1 MRRGQ
6 QRLWCAGVMV
16 AIMVAIV
23 VLTSCTHE
31 AAIRQLPPPERE
43 MFRIYSKAM
52 TGAQIRTYL
61 AKGTAAERAA
71 YLDQIGIAQRF
82 QALDPQDREVV
93 LTGYAPRKGMSADAL
108 RFLWG
113 EPYYT
118 KGPVGGYEYWYYLGP
133 FMELAAHGN
142 VYSKAGV
149 RVEVYLVAGRV
160 DSWIEFSPS
169 TDSDDS
175 NSGRRE

>member
-1 MRRGQ
+1 MIRGQ
-6 QRLWCAGVMV
+6 QILRFAGV
-16 AIMVAIV
+16 IVAIV
-23 VLTSCTHE
+23 VLTSCTYE
-31 AAIRQLPPPERE
+31 AAIRQLPPPERDT
-43 MFRIYSKAM
+43 FRIYSKAM

-61 AKGTAAERAA
+61 SKGTASERAA
-71 YLDQIGIAQRF
+71 YLEQIGITQRF

-93 LTGYAPRKGMSADAL
+93 LGGYAPRIGMSADAL

-113 EPYYT
+113 EPYYK
-118 KGPVGGYEYWYYLGP
+118 KGPTGYYEYWYYLGP

-160 DSWIEFSPS
+160 DSWIEFAPD
-169 TDSDDS
+169 TDSDDH
-175 NSGRRE
+175 SGRRN

>member
-6 QRLWCAGVMV
+6 QVLRCAGVV
-16 AIMVAIV
+16 IALA
-23 VLTSCTHE
+23 VLTSCTYE

-52 TGAQIRTYL
+52 TGTQIRTYL
-61 AKGTAAERAA
+61 ARGTAAERAA
-71 YLDQIGIAQRF
+71 YLDQIGITQRF

-93 LTGYAPRKGMSADAL
+93 LSGYAPRKGMSAEAL

-113 EPYYT
+113 EPVYT
-118 KGPVGGYEYWYYLGP
+118 KGQTGRYEYWYYLGP

-149 RVEVYLVAGRV
+149 QVEVYLVAGRV
-160 DSWIEFSPS
+160 DSWIEFAPDVD
-169 TDSDDS
+169 TDDS
-175 NSGRRE
+175 NSGRRD

>member
-6 QRLWCAGVMV
+6 QRLRCAGIV
-16 AIMVAIV
+16 AAIL
-23 VLTSCTHE
+23 VLTSCTYE
-31 AAIRQLPPPERE
+31 AAIRQLPPPERD

-61 AKGTAAERAA
+61 GKGMAAERAA
-71 YLDQIGIAQRF
+71 YLEQIGIVQRF

-93 LTGYAPRKGMSADAL
+93 LAGYAPRKGMSADAL

-113 EPYYT
+113 VPSYT
-118 KGPVGGYEYWYYLGP
+118 KGSTGYYEYWYYRGP

-142 VYSKAGV
+142 AYWKGGV
-149 RVEVYLVAGRV
+149 MVEVYLIAGRV
-160 DSWIEFSPS
+160 DSWIEFAPD
-169 TDSDDS
+169 TDNDDS
-175 NSGRRE
+175 GGCTGC

>member
-1 MRRGQ
+1 MIRGQ
-6 QRLWCAGVMV
+6 QMLRFAAVV
-16 AIMVAIV
+16 VAIV
-23 VLTSCTHE
+23 VLTSCTYE

-43 MFRIYSKAM
+43 TFRIYSKAM

-61 AKGTAAERAA
+61 AKGTAAERTA
-71 YLDQIGIAQRF
+71 YLEAIGITQRF
-82 QALDPQDREVV
+82 QALAPQDREVV
-93 LTGYAPRKGMSADAL
+93 LAGFVPRKGMSADAL

-118 KGPVGGYEYWYYLGP
+118 KGHNGHYEYWYYLGP

-160 DSWIEFSPS
+160 DSWIEFAPD

-175 NSGRRE
+175 SGRRD

>member
-1 MRRGQ
+1 MGRGPQ
-6 QRLWCAGVMV
+6 MLRCTGVVV
-16 AIMVAIV
+16 ALL
-23 VLTSCTHE
+23 VLTSCTYE
-31 AAIRQLPPPERE
+31 AAIRQLPPPEQE
-43 MFRIYSKAM
+43 TFRIYSKAM
-52 TGAQIRTYL
+52 TGAQTRTYL
-61 AKGTAAERAA
+61 AKATAAERAA